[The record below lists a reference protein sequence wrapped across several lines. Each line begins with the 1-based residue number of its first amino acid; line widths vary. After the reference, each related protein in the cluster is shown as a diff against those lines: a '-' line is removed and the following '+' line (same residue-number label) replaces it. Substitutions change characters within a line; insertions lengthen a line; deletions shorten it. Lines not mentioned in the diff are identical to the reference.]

1 MSGYSDRDQNIREG
15 RVVKGEK
22 WAGDGCVVIVC
33 VCILGKAQGAAEKNC
48 TIWVMNMALGR
59 FILLVRLK
67 EAEMLV

>member
-1 MSGYSDRDQNIREG
+1 MSGYSDRDQNKREEG
-15 RVVKGEK
+15 GEGGEMG
-22 WAGDGCVVIVC
+22 WRWLCSYC
-33 VCILGKAQGAAEKNC
+33 VCLYLGKAQGAAEKNC